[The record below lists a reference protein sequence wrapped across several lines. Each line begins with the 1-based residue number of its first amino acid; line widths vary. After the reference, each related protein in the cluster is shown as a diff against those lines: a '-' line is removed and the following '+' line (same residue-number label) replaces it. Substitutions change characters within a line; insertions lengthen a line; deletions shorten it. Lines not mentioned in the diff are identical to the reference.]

1 MATDYGFNS
10 DSHAHTNGGHQGR
23 RGCFRSCDSHAHT
36 NGDMTDGESALAS
49 SNDATHQLNGAQTDT
64 RWTSAQG
71 PSSFRGST
79 IAFFGSVDEMLA
91 DEQDVFDTFR
101 TNLSIAEQEAR
112 GTEEANAAILEA
124 INRALQSD
132 PETAAAAAAASS
144 AASGA
149 SGANSA
155 AGAATP
161 STPPAD
167 APTPVGEMPEF

>member
-1 MATDYGFNS
+1 
-10 DSHAHTNGGHQGR
+10 
-23 RGCFRSCDSHAHT
+23 
-36 NGDMTDGESALAS
+36 MTDGESALAS

-64 RWTSAQG
+64 RWTSEQG

-91 DEQDVFDTFR
+91 DEQDIFDTFR

-124 INRALQSD
+124 INRTLRSD
-132 PETAAAAAAASS
+132 PETAAAAASS

-149 SGANSA
+149 SGANST

-161 STPPAD
+161 STPSAD

>member
-10 DSHAHTNGGHQGR
+10 
-23 RGCFRSCDSHAHT
+23 DSHAHT

-64 RWTSAQG
+64 RWTSEQG
-71 PSSFRGST
+71 PRSFRSST
-79 IAFFGSVDEMLA
+79 IAFFGSVYEMLA

-132 PETAAAAAAASS
+132 PETAAAAAAAPS
-144 AASGA
+144 AASGV
-149 SGANSA
+149 SGANSSA
-155 AGAATP
+155 DGAATP
-161 STPPAD
+161 SAPPAD